1 MNVKTLKTEEIRGYI
16 QAERQKGRSMREI
29 VKELADNRDDFIIL
43 SHDLKVSEQQVI
55 EALTKKR

>member
-29 VKELADNRDDFIIL
+29 VKELADNRDDFTIL
-43 SHDLKVSEQQVI
+43 SHDPIISEQQVI

>member
-1 MNVKTLKTEEIRGYI
+1 MNVKTLKREEIRGYI

>member
-1 MNVKTLKTEEIRGYI
+1 LKREEIRGYI

-29 VKELADNRDDFIIL
+29 VKELADNRDDFTIL
-43 SHDLKVSEQQVI
+43 SHDPQISEQQMI

>member
-1 MNVKTLKTEEIRGYI
+1 MNVKTLKREEIRGYI

-29 VKELADNRDDFIIL
+29 VKELADNRDDFTIL

>member
-1 MNVKTLKTEEIRGYI
+1 MNVKTLKREEIRGYI

-29 VKELADNRDDFIIL
+29 VKELADNRDDVTIL
-43 SHDLKVSEQQVI
+43 SHDPKISEQQVI

>member
-1 MNVKTLKTEEIRGYI
+1 MNVKTLKREEIRGYI

-29 VKELADNRDDFIIL
+29 VKEVVDTRNDCIIL
-43 SHDLKVSEQQVI
+43 SHDPQIAEQQTI

>member
-1 MNVKTLKTEEIRGYI
+1 MNVKTLKTNEIRGYI
-16 QAERQKGRSMREI
+16 QAERQKGRSTREI

>member
-55 EALTKKR
+55 ETLTKKR